1 MCRVLEIHPS
11 GFYAWLKQPESKR
24 AIEDKRLLGQIK
36 QFWIESGFSY
46 GYRNIT
52 LDMKDHGES
61 CGKNRVHRIMREAD
75 IRSQRGY
82 KRHRGFSCRRK
93 KPLLRMLKPMRSRLN
108 PRLEPM
114 QIQLEAKALKDNP
127 QLIDLRIA
135 EKWDGKLPK
144 FSGGEAI
151 PLLNIDNLD

>member
-1 MCRVLEIHPS
+1 MSSAANHPS

-52 LDMKDHGES
+52 LDMRDHGES

-82 KRHRGFSCRRK
+82 KRHRGFK
-93 KPLLRMLKPMRSRLN
+93 KDGGLSHVAPNILDRAFEAVEPNRS
-108 PRLEPM
+108 
-114 QIQLEAKALKDNP
+114 
-127 QLIDLRIA
+127 
-135 EKWDGKLPK
+135 
-144 FSGGEAI
+144 
-151 PLLNIDNLD
+151 

>member
-1 MCRVLEIHPS
+1 MCRILEIHHS

-52 LDMKDHGES
+52 MDMKDHGEA
-61 CGKNRVHRIMREAD
+61 CGKNRVHRIMKEAG

-82 KRHRGFSCRRK
+82 KRHRGFKGGDLSHVAPNILDREFEVDQPNKSWVTLCDTHRALCPGGRCRILTAATAVRGA
-93 KPLLRMLKPMRSRLN
+93 RR
-108 PRLEPM
+108 
-114 QIQLEAKALKDNP
+114 A
-127 QLIDLRIA
+127 
-135 EKWDGKLPK
+135 
-144 FSGGEAI
+144 
-151 PLLNIDNLD
+151 

>member
-1 MCRVLEIHPS
+1 MLEIRPS

-61 CGKNRVHRIMREAD
+61 CGKNRVHRIMREAA
-75 IRSQRGY
+75 IRSQR
-82 KRHRGFSCRRK
+82 
-93 KPLLRMLKPMRSRLN
+93 
-108 PRLEPM
+108 
-114 QIQLEAKALKDNP
+114 
-127 QLIDLRIA
+127 
-135 EKWDGKLPK
+135 
-144 FSGGEAI
+144 AI
-151 PLLNIDNLD
+151 SDTVVSKVGV